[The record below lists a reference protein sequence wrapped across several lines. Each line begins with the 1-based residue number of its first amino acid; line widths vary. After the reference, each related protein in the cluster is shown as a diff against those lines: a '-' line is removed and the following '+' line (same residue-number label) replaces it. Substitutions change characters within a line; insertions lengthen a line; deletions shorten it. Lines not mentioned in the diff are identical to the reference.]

1 MLGDEKTR
9 RLHLRKYYNAFYVYP
24 HKRHLDKYNFKNAPP
39 ELLPQLLKS
48 ATPLDE
54 RAKKMMSKAP
64 ARVDR
69 PVLEEQSD
77 PANRYVKYSI
87 DYNNCI

>member
-1 MLGDEKTR
+1 MEHWAKGKADRKAMLEDEKTR

-24 HKRHLDKYNFKNAPP
+24 HKRHLDKYNFKNAPA

-54 RAKKMMSKAP
+54 KAKKTMSKAT
-64 ARVDR
+64 R
-69 PVLEEQSD
+69 
-77 PANRYVKYSI
+77 
-87 DYNNCI
+87 